1 VRLGSG
7 GIVSGSYS
15 IMAGFNVGGVELSGF
30 VTRKLIMLVA

>member
-7 GIVSGSYS
+7 GIVSGSY
-15 IMAGFNVGGVELSGF
+15 IMVGFNVGGIELSGF